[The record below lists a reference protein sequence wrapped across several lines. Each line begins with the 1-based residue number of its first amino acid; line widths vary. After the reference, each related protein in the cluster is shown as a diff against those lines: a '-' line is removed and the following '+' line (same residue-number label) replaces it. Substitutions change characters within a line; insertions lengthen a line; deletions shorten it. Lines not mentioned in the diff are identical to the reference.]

1 VYRLAMQKYVDRNF
15 FNFNPT
21 DFVKN
26 GLGGNGF
33 ILPGTNVPIV
43 PVQGLNGT
51 NRLMAGCTSNLFY
64 GVDLIND
71 EDKIDMFYSKE
82 FDVVKL
88 AVYFKYGVNFAK
100 PEEVVYFKL

>member
-1 VYRLAMQKYVDRNF
+1 
-15 FNFNPT
+15 
-21 DFVKN
+21 
-26 GLGGNGF
+26 
-33 ILPGTNVPIV
+33 
-43 PVQGLNGT
+43 
-51 NRLMAGCTSNLFY
+51 MAGCTSNLFY